1 MSILLALAQDQASPL
16 VQCWALQA
24 LALIA
29 HRDFV
34 EPTLSCVLK
43 LLLSTPASM
52 VEVLVCLG
60 RLLSG
65 IITTL
70 GPELSLEDPATA
82 RSKSAIMTAS
92 YIMQSAGH
100 LVHSEAVSCLQQLH
114 MFSPRQTELTSLVPD
129 LVSLLASPHLNL
141 RRAGIDFLRQL
152 AAREAKLV
160 CELTASMP
168 GHGLADADMAYSD
181 SGLPGLLFWLLDQEE
196 DRLVVRHT
204 QETILSILAATA
216 AENLTAWL
224 QLCQEVLTVSVEAAG
239 EDPEERDDE
248 DGDGD
253 DVNFGGG
260 EDSSQARLQPRW
272 TTRVFAGVCL
282 RKIISE
288 CCEGDRAHF
297 DLCLAREV
305 ARAGDKSDFLVLH
318 LSELVRM
325 CFMAATSDTDQ
336 LRLEG
341 LLTMQVVIDKFGQTA
356 EPEFPGHV
364 ILEQY
369 QAQVGAA
376 LRPAFAAD
384 TASHVTA
391 TACSV
396 CSSWISSGVV
406 RKLADL
412 KRVYQLL
419 VTSLAKLKRGS
430 SSNCYNENASTL
442 EKLSIL
448 KSWAEVYI
456 VSMNSKQFKS
466 LTEEFTYDDDFGEFN
481 APSPSDEEVGRP
493 EDATSLTG
501 LVAAELPS
509 LSKHWLAALK
519 DHALLSLPS
528 DFKSQLPYE
537 GGAFYTN
544 DTLELSRP
552 HYKAT
557 WPPILQAACIWL
569 SAGGGLENVSAEKIE
584 LDVTGSANI
593 GLGPANATSSA
604 DPEQINRSRFHLL
617 LGVSLEALCSPRAG
631 DLSLSH
637 LSSCLG
643 GLASLLEHPWTR
655 EQLAAQPG
663 LLVELC
669 NVLHRQ
675 LLTQDSTTIQSTV
688 LNIIALALTAAKE
701 NLANRKKQK
710 LKELFPANQ
719 SITDIPAEVAE
730 LGEGGQEDGEL
741 KPGLSVSFAILEVCV
756 CVLVR
761 YFPDISPR
769 AAQSSSVIA
778 MQARSRVRSKHG
790 SGLSSEQQSLISTTV
805 SVLSQVPAL
814 CSPAG
819 LSVFS
824 SEALYTNY
832 INRKQHSH
840 PHCSVFDNGSS
851 KGKIIILTSPVVET

>member
-1 MSILLALAQDQASPL
+1 MQHLQTSVSILLALAQDQASPP

-43 LLLSTPASM
+43 LLLSTPASL

-82 RSKSAIMTAS
+82 RSKSAILTAS
-92 YIMQSAGH
+92 FIMQSAGQT
-100 LVHSEAVSCLQQLH
+100 VHSEAVSCLQQLQ
-114 MFSPRQTELTSLVPD
+114 MFSPRQTDLTSLVPD

-152 AAREAKLV
+152 AAREARLV
-160 CELTASMP
+160 CELTAGMSSL
-168 GHGLADADMAYSD
+168 GVADTEMAYTD

-196 DRLVVRHT
+196 DRLVVRHS
-204 QETILSILAATA
+204 QETLLSILAATA

-224 QLCQEVLTVSVEAAG
+224 QLCQEVLTVSVEATA
-239 EDPEERDDE
+239 EDLDDRDDE
-248 DGDGD
+248 DGD

-406 RKLADL
+406 RELADL

-466 LTEEFTYDDDFGEFN
+466 LTEEFTYDDDFGDFN
-481 APSPSDEEVGRP
+481 APSPSDEEVSRP

-557 WPPILQAACIWL
+557 WAPILQAACIWL
-569 SAGGGLENVSAEKIE
+569 SAGGGLENVSQEKIE

-604 DPEQINRSRFHLL
+604 DPEEINRSRFHLL

-631 DLSLSH
+631 DLSLCH
-637 LSSCLG
+637 LSSCLA
-643 GLASLLEHPWTR
+643 GLASLLEHHWTR
-655 EQLAAQPG
+655 HQLAAQPG

-669 NVLHRQ
+669 NVMHRQ
-675 LLTQDSTTIQSTV
+675 LLTQDSTNIQYTV
-688 LNIIALALTAAKE
+688 LTIIALALTAAKE
-701 NLANRKKQK
+701 NLASRKKQK

-730 LGEGGQEDGEL
+730 LGEGDQQDGEL

-756 CVLVR
+756 CLLVR

-790 SGLSSEQQSLISTTV
+790 SGLTGDQQSLISATV
-805 SVLSQVPAL
+805 SVLAQVPAL
-814 CSPAG
+814 CSPEG
-819 LSVFS
+819 
-824 SEALYTNY
+824 
-832 INRKQHSH
+832 Q
-840 PHCSVFDNGSS
+840 CQCQC
-851 KGKIIILTSPVVET
+851 

>member
-1 MSILLALAQDQASPL
+1 MSDNKFIAEMAQHSFDFLKTARDVASRTGHSFALGCLHKYVGSLGSSQHLHTSVSILLALAQDQASPL

-29 HRDFV
+29 HTGGPMFRDFV
-34 EPTLSCVLK
+34 EPTLSCVIK
-43 LLLSTPASM
+43 LLLSTPPSM

-70 GPELSLEDPATA
+70 GPELSMDEPSTS
-82 RSKSAIMTAS
+82 RSRSAVMTAS
-92 YIMQSAGH
+92 FIMQTAGH
-100 LVHSEAVSCLQQLH
+100 LVQSEAISGLQQLH
-114 MFSPRQTELTSLVPD
+114 MFSPRQTDLASLVPD
-129 LVSLLASPHLNL
+129 LVTLLSSPHLSL
-141 RRAGIDFLRQL
+141 KRAALDCLRQL
-152 AAREAKLV
+152 AAREATLV
-160 CELTASMP
+160 CQLTGSMTSLGP
-168 GHGLADADMAYSD
+168 ADTEMAYTD
-181 SGLPGLLFWLLDQEE
+181 CGLPGLLFWLLDQEE
-196 DRLVVRHT
+196 DSLVTRHT
-204 QETILSILAATA
+204 QETLLSVLAATA
-216 AENLTAWL
+216 ADNLTSWL
-224 QLCQEVLTVSVEAAG
+224 QLCQEVLTVSVEAVG
-239 EDPEERDDE
+239 EDLEDREDD
-248 DGDGD
+248 DGD
-253 DVNFGGG
+253 DVDFTGG
-260 EDSSQARLQPRW
+260 EDSSQIRMQPRW

-305 ARAGDKSDFLVLH
+305 AKAGDKTDFLVLH

-391 TACSV
+391 TACTV
-396 CSSWISSGVV
+396 CSTWLSSGVA
-406 RKLADL
+406 RDLSDL

-419 VTSLAKLKRGS
+419 VTSLTKLKRGS
-430 SSNCYNENASTL
+430 SSNCYNESASTL

-456 VSMNSKQFKS
+456 VSMNSKQFKF
-466 LTEEFTYDDDFGEFN
+466 LKDEFTYDDDFGDFN
-481 APSPSDEEVGRP
+481 APSPSEEEVSRP

-557 WPPILQAACIWL
+557 WATILQAACIWF
-569 SAGGGLENVSAEKIE
+569 SGGGGLENISSEKIE

-593 GLGPANATSSA
+593 GLGPANATSSG
-604 DPEQINRSRFHLL
+604 DPDQINR
-617 LGVSLEALCSPRAG
+617 
-631 DLSLSH
+631 
-637 LSSCLG
+637 
-643 GLASLLEHPWTR
+643 
-655 EQLAAQPG
+655 
-663 LLVELC
+663 
-669 NVLHRQ
+669 
-675 LLTQDSTTIQSTV
+675 
-688 LNIIALALTAAKE
+688 
-701 NLANRKKQK
+701 
-710 LKELFPANQ
+710 
-719 SITDIPAEVAE
+719 
-730 LGEGGQEDGEL
+730 
-741 KPGLSVSFAILEVCV
+741 
-756 CVLVR
+756 
-761 YFPDISPR
+761 
-769 AAQSSSVIA
+769 
-778 MQARSRVRSKHG
+778 
-790 SGLSSEQQSLISTTV
+790 
-805 SVLSQVPAL
+805 
-814 CSPAG
+814 
-819 LSVFS
+819 
-824 SEALYTNY
+824 
-832 INRKQHSH
+832 
-840 PHCSVFDNGSS
+840 
-851 KGKIIILTSPVVET
+851 